1 MRLWGVLISLFVGAL
16 AGGLLLVHAQIF
28 APVLS
33 FVVTIFVVITAE
45 ISFRN
50 RAATE
55 NATANGAPRIE
66 FA

>member
-1 MRLWGVLISLFVGAL
+1 LLSLFVGAL

-33 FVVTIFVVITAE
+33 FVVTIFVVITAK
-45 ISFRN
+45 IAFRN
-50 RAATE
+50 RVATE
-55 NATANGAPRIE
+55 SAVANGAPRTE